1 MRWPRWRG
9 RGAAPVL
16 AAGLAA
22 LEAVV
27 LHATGMHSI
36 AGIAP
41 QVTAP
46 PPYGVYHDLRWVLVF
61 HTSWGGLAGEL
72 AALLAFRTLLNTG
85 LVLLAWPR
93 GVPHPPVRRLATSA
107 LLGTLLLIVL
117 TWPWAALAGMG
128 AAASLSWFV
137 MASVLGFAM
146 MALVINRAGT
156 VPGWWRH
163 PPTPASV
170 GLALLTFLTVCA
182 ASAAISLAPG
192 WWTVPVAAAGGL
204 ADAGLWVLLVR
215 TVAGRP
221 LPVLRAAL
229 TPVAV
234 VVVPLVVIGAG
245 AHLIG
250 ATKPQP
256 DPTAATV
263 HVDRLSP
270 PGDRQVI
277 YLLGYGTHYDGQH
290 VPGTPPGTA
299 VTYFSYRGRYPDG
312 APLPYG
318 PGETY
323 QSIDVLADRLAR
335 QVNGLHRR
343 TGKPVALMATSEGTY
358 VVRAYLRRH
367 RAAAVHTVVLL
378 SPLIRSARVYYPPRG
393 TGHGWGLG
401 MGWSF
406 RALTWIAR
414 WRTGSGVNAD
424 QPFIRS
430 ILDQAPYFRNTMLC
444 PVPGK
449 RVVAFVPAASG
460 AAVSYGH
467 LSGVPVVE
475 AWSVHG
481 SLLHEPS
488 VRRKVFAVLGGH
500 DVRSRDP
507 LGFRLVRAAAAGWQ
521 MPPLPLALRPAWHAA
536 GDPDAALSTD
546 GGCHAHG

>member
-1 MRWPRWRG
+1 M
-9 RGAAPVL
+9 AAAL
-16 AAGLAA
+16 AAAETVA
-22 LEAVV
+22 LHV
-27 LHATGMHSI
+27 TGMRSI

-41 QVTAP
+41 QVTGP
-46 PPYGVYHDLRWVLVF
+46 PPFGVYHDLRWVLVF
-61 HTSWGGLAGEL
+61 HASWGGLAAEL
-72 AALLAFRTLLNTG
+72 AGLLVFRTLLNAG
-85 LVLLAWPR
+85 LVLLAWPP
-93 GVPHPPVRRLATSA
+93 GVPHPAGRRLVTSA
-107 LLGTLLLIVL
+107 GLGTLLLTAL

-146 MALVINRAGT
+146 MALVVNRAGM

-163 PPTPASV
+163 PPTPVSV
-170 GLALLTFLTVCA
+170 GLALLTLLTICA
-182 ASAAISLAPG
+182 ASAAVSLAPG
-192 WWTVPVAAAGGL
+192 WWKVPVSAAGGL
-204 ADAGLWVLLVR
+204 ADGGLWVLLVR

-229 TPVAV
+229 TPIAV
-234 VVVPLVVIGAG
+234 VVVPLVVIAAG

-250 ATKPQP
+250 ATHPQP
-256 DPTAATV
+256 DPTAATA

-270 PGDRQVI
+270 PGDRQVV

-318 PGETY
+318 PAATY

-335 QVNGLHRR
+335 QVNGIHRR
-343 TGKPVALMATSEGTY
+343 TGKPVALMATSEGTF
-358 VVRAYLRRH
+358 VVRAYLRTH

-393 TGHGWGLG
+393 ADHGWGLG
-401 MGWSF
+401 MGWAF
-406 RALTWIAR
+406 RVLTSIAR
-414 WRTGSGVNAD
+414 WRTGSRVDAD
-424 QPFIRS
+424 QPFVRS

-444 PVPGK
+444 PVAHK
-449 RVVAFVPAASG
+449 RIVAFVPAASG

-467 LSGVPVVE
+467 LTGVPVVE

-481 SLLHEPS
+481 YLLHEPA
-488 VRRKVFAVLGGH
+488 VRRQVFGVLGGH
-500 DVRSRDP
+500 HVRSRDP

-521 MPPLPLALRPAWHAA
+521 MPPLPLAVRPAWHAA
-536 GDPDAALSTD
+536 GAPDAALSTD
-546 GGCHAHG
+546 GECHVRG